1 MMTEKKMAVYF
12 CRWMSRVVVRSL
24 FVLFVATLAA
34 ALILVALAL
43 VLGI

>member
-1 MMTEKKMAVYF
+1 MAISF
-12 CRWMSRVVVRSL
+12 CRWMRQVVVRSM

-34 ALILVALAL
+34 ALGLVTLAL

>member
-1 MMTEKKMAVYF
+1 MTEKKMAIFF
-12 CRWMSRVVVRSL
+12 CRWMRQGVVRSM

-34 ALILVALAL
+34 TLVLVALAL